1 MKKKYP
7 KKIFKL
13 LTCFYLLCLLFFT
26 FFSFYFC
33 FLFYY
38 FLYSAV
44 SGVDEH
50 KRRQGKGQYVG
61 FVTEPLTAGGT
72 PIDPGVLPNFPGLNA
87 SQTNTA
93 VFHTLFPNV
102 FYFLLPSH
110 MFVVR
115 LGKVLKTR
123 DSFEYENYLQLVQLA
138 K

>member
-1 MKKKYP
+1 MFILIYGKKV
-7 KKIFKL
+7 KKNVKEKKNHQENVQL
-13 LTCFYLLCLLFFT
+13 LTCFYFTLFYFFLL
-26 FFSFYFC
+26 FSFYFC

-115 LGKVLKTR
+115 LGKVLKAR
-123 DSFEYENYLQLVQLA
+123 
-138 K
+138 

>member
-1 MKKKYP
+1 MVKKKSQ
-7 KKIFKL
+7 KKRERKKKSPRKCSITNF
-13 LTCFYLLCLLFFT
+13 FFILLFCF
-26 FFSFYFC
+26 

-115 LGKVLKTR
+115 LGKVLNAR
-123 DSFEYENYLQLVQLA
+123 
-138 K
+138 

>member
-1 MKKKYP
+1 MVKKKSQ
-7 KKIFKL
+7 KKREKKKSPRKCSITNL
-13 LTCFYLLCLLFFT
+13 
-26 FFSFYFC
+26 
-33 FLFYY
+33 FLFYIFFYCFFDFFRFTLVYY
-38 FLYSAV
+38 FITFIYSAV

-115 LGKVLKTR
+115 LGKVLNAR
-123 DSFEYENYLQLVQLA
+123 
-138 K
+138 

>member
-1 MKKKYP
+1 MFLFY
-7 KKIFKL
+7 IFFY
-13 LTCFYLLCLLFFT
+13 CFFRFTLVYYFFT
-26 FFSFYFC
+26 FI
-33 FLFYY
+33 
-38 FLYSAV
+38 YSAV

-115 LGKVLKTR
+115 LGKVLKT
-123 DSFEYENYLQLVQLA
+123 SFEYERIYNWCNLQNRL
-138 K
+138 

>member
-1 MKKKYP
+1 MVKKKSQ
-7 KKIFKL
+7 KKREKKNHQENVQL
-13 LTCFYLLCLLFFT
+13 LTCFYFTLFYFFLL
-26 FFSFYFC
+26 FSFYFC

-115 LGKVLKTR
+115 LGKVLNAR
-123 DSFEYENYLQLVQLA
+123 
-138 K
+138 